1 MTKDFDVSFKD
12 ANTAHAHVPDIMLG
26 AMSKMERDE
35 FISDKKLEKINKI
48 KIDTGGYNSLDEGDM
63 IKWNHNLDLEKERS
77 NTLNILASLV
87 PANEVYLTSSKSAN
101 KLSMS

>member
-1 MTKDFDVSFKD
+1 
-12 ANTAHAHVPDIMLG
+12 MLG

-48 KIDTGGYNSLDEGDM
+48 KVDTGGYNSLDEGDM
-63 IKWNHNLDLEKERS
+63 IKWDHNIDLEKERS

-87 PANEVYLTSSKSAN
+87 PANEIYLTSSKSAN